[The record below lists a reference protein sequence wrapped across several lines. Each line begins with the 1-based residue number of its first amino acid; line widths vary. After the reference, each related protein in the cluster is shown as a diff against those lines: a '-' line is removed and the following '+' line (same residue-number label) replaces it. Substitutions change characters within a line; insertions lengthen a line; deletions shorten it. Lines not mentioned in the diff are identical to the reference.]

1 MLAPGDVRIREADAR
16 ARNGI
21 ITQVLTH
28 ASYNSQ
34 SENTG
39 LQKEN

>member
-1 MLAPGDVRIREADAR
+1 MREAEAR

-28 ASYNSQ
+28 ASYHSQ
-34 SENTG
+34 SENTE